1 VMGAQTTK
9 TTQLTEATP
18 IGDVVRC
25 HRGIVRSEQ
34 GSCGEGTLVH
44 KDDPRVVL
52 FPECFQP
59 VFPDCILPFLPA
71 LR

>member
-1 VMGAQTTK
+1 MGAQTTK

-52 FPECFQP
+52 FPE
-59 VFPDCILPFLPA
+59 
-71 LR
+71 